1 MSYWAAGGLGK
12 CNPCDEICVEEENAK
27 DNGGCIINGGC
38 ILQDIDG
45 EQNLC
50 YTYIY
55 PITDWGN
62 HPGVAAITVVAGM
75 IILPIIHMIWL
86 GIFKLRM
93 LLFKKTYGKI
103 QVNHFISHYKI
114 LQPFDGENIIVF

>member
-1 MSYWAAGGLGK
+1 M
-12 CNPCDEICVEEENAK
+12 
-27 DNGGCIINGGC
+27 
-38 ILQDIDG
+38 QDIDG

-75 IILPIIHMIWL
+75 IILPVIHMIWL

-93 LLFKKTYGKI
+93 LLFEKTYGKI
-103 QVNHFISHYKI
+103 QVNHFISHYKM
-114 LQPFDGENIIVF
+114 LQQFDGKSIMVY